1 VAKLICW
8 WLMLQTGNAYGIYWY
23 NVYDAVTTYLLL
35 EHSLSFINRKNIK
48 QKEMAICMQPSGTKT
63 YK

>member
-1 VAKLICW
+1 
-8 WLMLQTGNAYGIYWY
+8 MLQTGIAYGTYWH
-23 NVYDAVTTYLLL
+23 NVYDAVATYLLL

-48 QKEMAICMQPSGTKT
+48 QKEMAICMQLSDSKI